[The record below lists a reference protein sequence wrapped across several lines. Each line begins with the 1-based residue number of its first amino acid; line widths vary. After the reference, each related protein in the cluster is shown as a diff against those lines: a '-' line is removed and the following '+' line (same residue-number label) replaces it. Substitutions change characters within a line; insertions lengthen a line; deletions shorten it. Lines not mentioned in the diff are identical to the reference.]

1 MKFKHLFGPVP
12 SRRLGIS
19 LGIDLIPYK
28 TCTLDCIYCECR
40 KTTNLTI
47 DRKEYIPTGEIL
59 NELNEYLKN
68 SPELDYI
75 TFAGS
80 GEPTLH
86 SKIGEI
92 INFIKQNYP
101 QYKVAVLTNGTL
113 FYEKELRDELKFADL
128 IIPSLDAASDEVFKK
143 INRPH
148 ENLNLSKIIN
158 GIAAFRKD
166 FPGEI
171 WIEVF
176 IVPGI
181 NDTKNELQKIKKVIE
196 KINPEKIQ
204 LNTLDRPGAESWVVP
219 AGEEQIEKIASFLS
233 YRKVRSTIKNIANDS
248 EAYFLNAEIIAKFTS
263 RKKIKSFKEDIEENI
278 IKTLRRRPCTAEDI
292 SKLLGIHLNEVNKYV
307 QALLESGKIRE
318 EKEDRGV
325 FFRVK

>member
-204 LNTLDRPGAESWVVP
+204 LNTLDRPGAESWVMPVKK
-219 AGEEQIEKIASFLS
+219 EELEKIAS
-233 YRKVRSTIKNIANDS
+233 
-248 EAYFLNAEIIAKFTS
+248 FLNAEIIAKFTS